1 MAETFQFEIVTPAR
15 SIFDEQV
22 ELVII
27 PGAAGN
33 FGVLPGHAPLL
44 STIRPGVIEIREKSL
59 GVVEQYFVDGGF
71 AEVTPERT
79 AVLAEEAVRVADISR
94 DDAEARLHRAH
105 DRLMAAK
112 TLGLRSLAEQDVKTA
127 EALVAACDAYAAN
140 AGKGHG

>member
-79 AVLAEEAVRVADISR
+79 AVLAEEAIRVADISR
-94 DDAEARLHRAH
+94 DDAEARLRRAH

-127 EALVAACDAYAAN
+127 EALVAACDAYAGS